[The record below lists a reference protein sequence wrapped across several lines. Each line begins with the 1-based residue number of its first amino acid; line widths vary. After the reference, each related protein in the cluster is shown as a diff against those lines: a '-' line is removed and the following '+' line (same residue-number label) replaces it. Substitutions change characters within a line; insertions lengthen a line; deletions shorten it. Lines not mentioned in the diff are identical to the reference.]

1 MGCIMHPTSDEPD
14 GITLRELVPADRAL
28 LAAAFERLSPRS
40 RYLRFL
46 TPLPA
51 LPERTL
57 DRLAAVDG
65 REHVALAALHGGEL
79 VGVARYVRD
88 RRDRGLADVAVTVV
102 DAHQGRGLGRRLVVA
117 LLEVAADRG
126 LRALTF
132 DVHPDNVVMQRL
144 VRSLGARMGWRDGLL
159 HGELPTP
166 VRRDLGLAA

>member
-1 MGCIMHPTSDEPD
+1 MHPAQLQPEA
-14 GITLRELVPADRAL
+14 ITLRELVPADRPL

-46 TPLPA
+46 SPLPA

-57 DRLAAVDG
+57 DHLMAVDG
-65 REHVALAALHGGEL
+65 REHVALAAIHDGQI

-102 DAHQGRGLGRRLVVA
+102 DPHQGRGLGRRLLAA
-117 LLEVAADRG
+117 LLGHAGEHG

-132 DVHPDNVVMQRL
+132 DVHPSNEAARRL
-144 VRSLGARMGWRDGLL
+144 LRSLGARMAWSDGLL

-166 VRRDLGLAA
+166 AGPALGIAA

>member
-1 MGCIMHPTSDEPD
+1 MHPVRRQPD
-14 GITLRELVPADRAL
+14 AITLRELVPADRPL

-57 DRLAAVDG
+57 DRLMDVDG
-65 REHVALAALHGGEL
+65 REHVALAALDRGEL

-102 DAHQGRGLGRRLVVA
+102 DSHQGRGLGARLLAA
-117 LLEVAADRG
+117 LLDHAGAHG

-132 DVHPDNVVMQRL
+132 DVHPSNEPGRRL
-144 VRSLGARMGWRDGLL
+144 VRSLGARMAWSDGSLR
-159 HGELPTP
+159 GELPTP
-166 VRRDLGLAA
+166 ARPALRLAA

>member
-1 MGCIMHPTSDEPD
+1 MGCIMHPSRPQPD
-14 GITLRELVPADRAL
+14 TITLRELVPEDRAL

-46 TPLPA
+46 SPLPV

-57 DRLAAVDG
+57 DRLLAVDG
-65 REHVALAALHGGEL
+65 CEHVALAALHRGEL

-88 RRDRGLADVAVTVV
+88 RRDRGLADVALTVV
-102 DAHQGRGLGRRLVVA
+102 DAHQGRGLGRRLLVA
-117 LLEVAADRG
+117 LVELAADRG

-132 DVHPDNVVMQRL
+132 DMHPSNQVAQRL
-144 VRSLGARMGWRDGLL
+144 MASLGARMAWRDGLL

-166 VRRDLGLAA
+166 ARGDVGLAA

>member
-1 MGCIMHPTSDEPD
+1 MHPSRHEPD
-14 GITLRELVPADRAL
+14 AITLRELVPADRAL

-65 REHVALAALHGGEL
+65 REHVALTAVHEGRV

-88 RRDRGLADVAVTVV
+88 RRDREVADVAVTVV
-102 DAHQGRGLGRRLVVA
+102 DAHQGRGLGRRLLVA
-117 LLEVAADRG
+117 LLELAADRG

-132 DVHPDNVVMQRL
+132 DVHPDNLVMLRL
-144 VRSLGARMGWRDGLL
+144 LHSLGARTAWRDGLL
-159 HGELPTP
+159 HGELATP
-166 VRRDLGLAA
+166 ARPGLGLAA